1 MTGAPG
7 AMGARV
13 NIVSWGGGGLGTD
26 IDVLESALAALGCTV
41 AHKGRS
47 ARYPRGRLRSLMMT
61 AGVLATQKFS
71 AMTGYRPFDM
81 NIFVESIFPEYIPLA
96 RTNWFL
102 ANPEFFRDENVPH
115 LPSMDGMLCKTPS
128 GVDAFRSTGV
138 PCRYIAFSSPDK
150 LDRQQPRRP
159 LACLH
164 IAGASALKNTEL
176 VVEAWSRNPQWPG
189 LTVVRRKLYGSK
201 APPAPLPPLPNVRY
215 EEGFLSTGKLRQ
227 LQNECEVH
235 VIPSQAEGYG
245 HIIGEGMSCG
255 AVVVTTDAIPMNE
268 LVTRERGF
276 LVKVESSE
284 PMLRGIRN
292 HVNVRDLEATLAEVF
307 DTPAAQRE
315 SLGAGARRWYESQH
329 REFMGRLRDLVAE
342 VAAGR

>member
-1 MTGAPG
+1 MTPVAR
-7 AMGARV
+7 AGARV

-26 IDVLESALAALGCTV
+26 IDVLESALTALGCSV

-47 ARYPRGRLRSLMMT
+47 ARHPRSRLQSLVMT
-61 AGVLATQKFS
+61 AKVVATQKVS
-71 AMTGYRPFDM
+71 AVTGYRPFDM

-115 LPSMDGMLCKTPS
+115 LPSIDAMLCKTPS
-128 GVDAFRSTGV
+128 GVDAFASTGIS
-138 PCRYIAFSSPDK
+138 CRYIAFSSPDK
-150 LDRQQPRRP
+150 LDRQQARRP

-176 VVEAWSRNPQWPG
+176 VVEAWSRNPQWPQ
-189 LTVVRRKLYGSK
+189 LTVVRRRLYGSK
-201 APPAPLPPLPNVRY
+201 SPPAPLPALPNVRY
-215 EEGFLSTGKLRQ
+215 EEGYLSVEKLRQ

-255 AVVVTTDAIPMNE
+255 AVVVTTDAVPMNE

-276 LVKVESSE
+276 LVKVESAE

-292 HVNVRDLEATLAEVF
+292 HVNVRDLEATLSEVF
-307 DTPAAQRE
+307 ATPAPRRE
-315 SLGAGARRWYESQH
+315 QLGANARRWFEGQH
-329 REFMGRLRDLVAE
+329 QDFMARLREFVTEVVAS
-342 VAAGR
+342 R